1 MNNEFENI
9 IASLLGDSGKENLLN
24 TPDGVIDISHIVR
37 SLKSITRNGRAVESD
52 VPGAFLAML
61 GNWINREFGEHTD
74 ESKDRCI
81 VALCMLFVLT
91 FRQVQSIKPDLCP
104 EEILMEVCDHELL
117 ESIAVDMQATEYRNV
132 SSDEIAIA
140 YFQHEIFHKA
150 FTVDDLVK
158 HSFNRRRI
166 TPSHFSMLND
176 PVELNISIVEE
187 SEVKGTEKEPD
198 TSATPEKPRNP
209 KVNLND
215 FEGLMSDP
223 LNGFDDFYEYF
234 FQTDNPLLELG
245 VDFDDLPPFNGS
257 GN

>member
-1 MNNEFENI
+1 MKNEFENI
-9 IASLLGDSGKENLLN
+9 IASLRGGCSKEGLFN

-61 GNWINREFGEHTD
+61 GNWINREFSEHTN

-91 FRQVQSIKPDLCP
+91 FRQVQNIKPDLCP
-104 EEILMEVCDHELL
+104 EEVLMEVCDHELI

-150 FTVDDLVK
+150 FTIDDLVK

-187 SEVKGTEKEPD
+187 SEVKGTEKDPD
-198 TSATPEKPRNP
+198 TSAAPEKPRNP

-234 FQTDNPLLELG
+234 YQSDNPLLELG
-245 VDFDDLPPFNGS
+245 VDFDDLPPFKSS

>member
-61 GNWINREFGEHTD
+61 GNWINCEFGEHTD

-81 VALCMLFVLT
+81 VALCMFLVLT
-91 FRQVQSIKPDLCP
+91 FRQVQNIKPDLCP
-104 EEILMEVCDHELL
+104 EEILMEVCDHESL

-187 SEVKGTEKEPD
+187 SEVISTEKEPD
-198 TSATPEKPRNP
+198 TSATPEKPRNA
-209 KVNLND
+209 KVNLSD

>member
-1 MNNEFENI
+1 MKNEFENI
-9 IASLLGDSGKENLLN
+9 IASLRGDNSEEDLHN

-52 VPGAFLAML
+52 EPGAVPAML
-61 GNWINREFGEHTD
+61 GNWINRDFGDGTD

-81 VALCMLFVLT
+81 VALNMLIVLI
-91 FRQVQSIKPDLCP
+91 FRQVQIIKPDLCP
-104 EEILMEVCDHELL
+104 EEILMEVCDHESL

-150 FTVDDLVK
+150 FKIDDLVK

-198 TSATPEKPRNP
+198 TSATSEKPKNY

-215 FEGLMSDP
+215 LEGLMSDP

-234 FQTDNPLLELG
+234 FQSDNLLLELG
-245 VDFDDLPPFNGS
+245 VDFDDLPPFNSS

>member
-1 MNNEFENI
+1 MKNEFENI
-9 IASLLGDSGKENLLN
+9 IASLRGDNGKEDLLN
-24 TPDGVIDISHIVR
+24 TPDGVIDISNIVR
-37 SLKSITRNGRAVESD
+37 SLKSITKDGRAVESD
-52 VPGAFLAML
+52 KPGALLAMI
-61 GNWINREFGEHTD
+61 GNWINREFSKGTD
-74 ESKDRCI
+74 AAKDRCI
-81 VALCMLFVLT
+81 VALIFFIVLI
-91 FRQVQSIKPDLCP
+91 FRHVQNIKPDLCP
-104 EEILMEVCDHELL
+104 EEVLMDVCDHESL

-150 FTVDDLVK
+150 FTIDDLVK

-166 TPSHFSMLND
+166 TPSHFSILND

-187 SEVKGTEKEPD
+187 SEVIGTEKEPD
-198 TSATPEKPRNP
+198 TSAAPEKPRNP

-234 FQTDNPLLELG
+234 YQSDNPLLELG
-245 VDFDDLPPFNGS
+245 VNFDDLPPFKSS

>member
-1 MNNEFENI
+1 MKNEFENI
-9 IASLLGDSGKENLLN
+9 IASLRGGCGKEDLFN

-61 GNWINREFGEHTD
+61 GNWINREFSEHTD

-81 VALCMLFVLT
+81 VALNMLIVLI
-91 FRQVQSIKPDLCP
+91 FRHVQNIKPDLCP
-104 EEILMEVCDHELL
+104 EEVLMEVCDHELI

-150 FTVDDLVK
+150 FTIDDLVK

-176 PVELNISIVEE
+176 PNELNISIVEE
-187 SEVKGTEKEPD
+187 SEVIGTEKEPD
-198 TSATPEKPRNP
+198 TSAAPEKPRNP

-215 FEGLMSDP
+215 LDGLMSDP

-234 FQTDNPLLELG
+234 YQSDNPLLELG
-245 VDFDDLPPFNGS
+245 VNFDDLPPFKSS

>member
-1 MNNEFENI
+1 MKNEFEYI
-9 IASLLGDSGKENLLN
+9 IASLRGGCGNEEMFN

-52 VPGAFLAML
+52 EPGAVLAML
-61 GNWINREFGEHTD
+61 GNWINREFGEHT
-74 ESKDRCI
+74 EEAKDRCI
-81 VALCMLFVLT
+81 VALNMLIVLI
-91 FRQVQSIKPDLCP
+91 FRQVQNIKPDLCP
-104 EEILMEVCDHELL
+104 EEILMESCDHELL
-117 ESIAVDMQATEYRNV
+117 ESIAVDMQAIEYRNV

-187 SEVKGTEKEPD
+187 SEVKDTEKEPD
-198 TSATPEKPRNP
+198 TSAAPEKPRNP

-215 FEGLMSDP
+215 LDGLMSDP

-234 FQTDNPLLELG
+234 FQSDNPLLELG
-245 VDFDDLPPFNGS
+245 VDFDDLPPFKSS

>member
-1 MNNEFENI
+1 MKNEFENI
-9 IASLLGDSGKENLLN
+9 IASLRGDNGEKDLLN
-24 TPDGVIDISHIVR
+24 TPDGVIDISNIVR
-37 SLKSITRNGRAVESD
+37 SLKSITKDGRAVESD
-52 VPGAFLAML
+52 KPGAFLAML
-61 GNWINREFGEHTD
+61 GNWIAREFGDGTD

-81 VALCMLFVLT
+81 VALSMLFVLT
-91 FRQVQSIKPDLCP
+91 FRQVQNIKPDLCP
-104 EEILMEVCDHELL
+104 EEVLMEVCDHESL

-150 FTVDDLVK
+150 FKIDDLVK

-166 TPSHFSMLND
+166 TPSHYSVLND
-176 PVELNISIVEE
+176 PVEYNISIVEE
-187 SEVKGTEKEPD
+187 SEIKGTEKEPD
-198 TSATPEKPRNP
+198 TSAAPEKPRNP

-215 FEGLMSDP
+215 LEGLMSDP

-234 FQTDNPLLELG
+234 YQSDNQLLELG
-245 VDFDDLPPFNGS
+245 VDLDDLPPFNSS

>member
-1 MNNEFENI
+1 M
-9 IASLLGDSGKENLLN
+9 L
-24 TPDGVIDISHIVR
+24 IV
-37 SLKSITRNGRAVESD
+37 LI
-52 VPGAFLAML
+52 
-61 GNWINREFGEHTD
+61 
-74 ESKDRCI
+74 
-81 VALCMLFVLT
+81 
-91 FRQVQSIKPDLCP
+91 FRQVQIIKPDLCP
-104 EEILMEVCDHELL
+104 EEILMEVCDHELI
-117 ESIAVDMQATEYRNV
+117 ESIAFDMQATEYRNV

-150 FTVDDLVK
+150 FKIDDLVK

-198 TSATPEKPRNP
+198 TSAAPEKPRNP
-209 KVNLND
+209 KVNLSD

-234 FQTDNPLLELG
+234 FQSDNQLLELG
-245 VDFDDLPPFNGS
+245 VDLDDLPPFNSS